1 MRRVTLS
8 AQLATALLAA
18 SVSAQTSAPADL
30 SAMLE
35 QIGAHVAQ
43 YYSRAR
49 SIVCVETVRLQPL
62 RADLA
67 PDGFPRRLV
76 YELRVSWEPT
86 NDASTEATV
95 LRQILTVD
103 GRPPRAKDNPGCLD
117 PKPVSPEPLAF
128 LLPARRSDYVFTWAG
143 PGRTD
148 GRAGMMLDYKSA
160 AQKPPEII
168 WKDECVSVDLPG
180 MTRGR
185 VWIDPTTHDVLR
197 LDERLTGMFELR
209 VPREHVRH
217 GESPWMMIERA
228 DTSIRYRPVA
238 FHDPDETMML
248 PASIE
253 SFTIIRN
260 SGVPRLR
267 TVQEFSNY
275 RRFITGGRLV
285 K

>member
-1 MRRVTLS
+1 VRRVTLS

-18 SVSAQTSAPADL
+18 SLSAQTGAPPDL
-30 SAMLE
+30 STMLE
-35 QIGAHVAQ
+35 RIGAHVEQ

-62 RADLA
+62 RSDLT

-86 NDASTEATV
+86 NDAPVEATV

-103 GRPPRAKDNPGCLD
+103 GKPPRPKDEPGCLD

-128 LLPARRSDYVFTWAG
+128 LLPVRRGDYVFTWAG
-143 PGRTD
+143 SGRTD
-148 GRAGMMLDYKSA
+148 GRPGVMLDYKSA
-160 AQKPPEII
+160 SKKPPEIV
-168 WKDECVSVDLPG
+168 WTDECVSVDLPG

-185 VWIDPTTHDVLR
+185 VWIDPTTDDVLR
-197 LDERLTGMFELR
+197 LDESLTGMFDLR
-209 VPREHVRH
+209 VPREHARH
-217 GESPWMMIERA
+217 GVPWMTIERA
-228 DTSIRYRPVA
+228 DTSIRYRPIV
-238 FHDPDETMML
+238 FHDPEETMML
-248 PASIE
+248 PVSIE

-267 TVQEFSNY
+267 TSQEFSNY

-285 K
+285 R

>member
-1 MRRVTLS
+1 V
-8 AQLATALLAA
+8 
-18 SVSAQTSAPADL
+18 
-30 SAMLE
+30 
-35 QIGAHVAQ
+35 
-43 YYSRAR
+43 
-49 SIVCVETVRLQPL
+49 
-62 RADLA
+62 
-67 PDGFPRRLV
+67 
-76 YELRVSWEPT
+76 
-86 NDASTEATV
+86 
-95 LRQILTVD
+95 
-103 GRPPRAKDNPGCLD
+103 
-117 PKPVSPEPLAF
+117 
-128 LLPARRSDYVFTWAG
+128 
-143 PGRTD
+143 
-148 GRAGMMLDYKSA
+148 
-160 AQKPPEII
+160 